1 MSIGDNIKA
10 LRERFGLTQTQ
21 LGEIA
26 GVSDKAVS
34 TWENGANVPRMGAIQ
49 KMADYFQI
57 PKSEIIEDKE
67 EKPADQYD
75 ELDNILADL
84 LEKIPTKLSESI
96 LKLSPQGIDRLL
108 EYAEFLLERESSGSS
123 VK

>member
-1 MSIGDNIKA
+1 MSIGENIKS
-10 LRERFGLTQTQ
+10 LRERFGLTQSQ
-21 LGEIA
+21 LGDIA

-75 ELDNILADL
+75 ELDNIVADL
-84 LEKIPTKLSESI
+84 LEKSL
-96 LKLSPQGIDRLL
+96 RN
-108 EYAEFLLERESSGSS
+108 
-123 VK
+123 

>member
-75 ELDNILADL
+75 ELDNIVADL
-84 LEKIPTKLSESI
+84 LEKIPTKLSEAI

-123 VK
+123 AK

>member
-84 LEKIPTKLSESI
+84 LEKIPTKLSEAI
-96 LKLSPQGIDRLL
+96 LKLSPQGIDHLL

-123 VK
+123 AK

>member
-1 MSIGDNIKA
+1 MSIGENIKS
-10 LRERFGLTQTQ
+10 LRERFGLTQSQ
-21 LGEIA
+21 LGDIA

-75 ELDNILADL
+75 ELDNIVADL
-84 LEKIPTKLSESI
+84 MVKIPTKLSEAI

-108 EYAEFLLERESSGSS
+108 EYAEFLLERESAGSS
-123 VK
+123 AK